1 MEDISKMKTQCPKCK
16 ASGKIDD
23 SKIPEKGV
31 YVRCPKCN
39 ERFYLQRE
47 IQVELEQP
55 QEIEFGNSNTDSS
68 KSKQIERK
76 DVEPRDNKNYSTD
89 KNEDKH
95 PTENNEDI
103 ADKQNAGKPKVSEKA
118 LRKASL
124 NENGSLN
131 CPNCKKTHNVPRD
144 INYTDSKI
152 HCIASYCKEEFEIE
166 WPTDEKYE
174 EKLVIEK
181 NNHYGSFIFSI
192 LFFLGVAYVLLKF
205 TTFYKLGL
213 LSLILSPL
221 FFCYGLY
228 LFLKDNETISILF
241 INGYFK
247 FGNTMPVL
255 IDQIERVWVY
265 HLIVDGNTKQKE
277 LVIETKKGKHRE
289 YNLEHIFYYDTDNI
303 AYHIQKYNPSI
314 EIGVK
319 DN

>member
-1 MEDISKMKTQCPKCK
+1 MKTQCPKCK
-16 ASGKIDD
+16 VSGKIDD

-39 ERFYLQRE
+39 ERFYLEQ
-47 IQVELEQP
+47 ELPFEFEES
-55 QEIEFGNSNTDSS
+55 QEIKFGDSNANSS
-68 KSKQIERK
+68 KKEKRETK
-76 DVEPRDNKNYSTD
+76 EVEPRDNKNYSTG

-95 PTENNEDI
+95 PTETNYDLS
-103 ADKQNAGKPKVSEKA
+103 DKKNVGKPKVSEKA

-124 NENGSLN
+124 NKNGSLN
-131 CPNCKKTHNVPRD
+131 CPNCKKTHNIPRD

-205 TTFYKLGL
+205 STFYKLGL
-213 LSLILSPL
+213 LSLILSI
-221 FFCYGLY
+221 FGFCYVLY
-228 LFLKDNETISILF
+228 LFFKDNETISILF

-247 FGNTMPVL
+247 FGNAMPLL
-255 IDQIERVWVY
+255 IEQIERVWVY
-265 HLIVDGNTKQKE
+265 HLTVNGSTEQKT
-277 LVIETKKGKHRE
+277 LVIKTKKGEKNRE
-289 YNLEHIFYYDTDNI
+289 YGLEDIFDYDMENI
-303 AYHIQKYNPSI
+303 AYQIQKYNPSI